1 MKNFIKNLGRQ
12 KFYQLVVSVLLL
24 SDFGLMFNMS
34 STLRDQEIGAKKML
48 SMLPGYDLSFAREIY
63 SLMVNSILTSLG
75 ILLFLNLVNYLFFLR
90 HKKFSYH
97 YTIFMVKLSIPLT
110 LFTGYTLSKELNPL
124 ALLYLIEG
132 AIFCLLAYA
141 FRFYPYEE
149 RVRSN
154 KIETRIV

>member
-1 MKNFIKNLGRQ
+1 MKNILKNLGRK

-34 STLRDQEIGAKKML
+34 STLRDQEVGAKKML
-48 SMLPGYDLSFAREIY
+48 AMLPGYDLSFAREIY
-63 SLMVNSILTSLG
+63 ALMINSVLTALG
-75 ILLFLNLVNYLFFLR
+75 FLIFLNLVNYLFFLK

-97 YTIFMVKLSIPLT
+97 YTAFMVKISIPIT
-110 LFTGYTLSKELNPL
+110 LFTGYILSKELNPL
-124 ALLYLIEG
+124 ALLYLVEG

-149 RVRSN
+149 RARSN